1 MCHSKIRRVFAGLGA
16 AVMLALPSCSPTA
29 LAADPTDDM
38 IRTAVELTEEYD
50 LPDGLILAVCE
61 TESDFDPSCV
71 TGKCKGIMQ
80 IHSSYASGF
89 AKAAGMDSY
98 DLLDYADSMRIGA
111 YLLSDYLDRYQ
122 GDIHFCLMAYNLG
135 EYGALSKRR
144 NGVSS
149 TGYSRKVI
157 GRMDKWAQTQV
168 SADATAEIEE
178 TQEAA
183 ALKERIA
190 GAIHEM
196 VREVLF
202 K

>member
-1 MCHSKIRRVFAGLGA
+1 MRAMIKSRFKRVLAGMSA
-16 AVMLALPSCSPTA
+16 AVMLALPGCLPQA
-29 LAADPTDDM
+29 LATDPTDAM

-61 TESDFDPSCV
+61 TESDFDPSCI

-111 YLLSDYLDRYQ
+111 YLLSDYMTRYE
-122 GDIHFCLMAYNLG
+122 GDIHFTLMAYNLG
-135 EYGALSKRR
+135 EYGALAKRR
-144 NGVSS
+144 AGASN
-149 TGYSRKVI
+149 TGYSRKVVSRI
-157 GRMDKWAQTQV
+157 EKWADV
-168 SADATAEIEE
+168 TAETEE
-178 TQEAA
+178 PEEAA
-183 ALKERIA
+183 ALTAVET
-190 GAIHEM
+190 
-196 VREVLF
+196 VRSALSRWMEVLF